1 MSVAT
6 AAAAAAAPSSP
17 DWTGR
22 KDEGSDDDVIADV
35 VVEGAVAATVGAGLL
50 VGSWKKLDYKNL
62 AAQQFL
68 S

>member
-50 VGSWKKLDYKNL
+50 VGSWKKMNYKSPHTN
-62 AAQQFL
+62 F
-68 S
+68 